1 MIDMAIYRNI
11 QLSFW
16 TDNKVLDE
24 FTPEDKYFYLYL
36 LTNPQTNLC
45 GCYEVSFKSMSDDT
59 GYTKE
64 TIVRLLKRFEE
75 VHDIIRFN
83 EATKE
88 VLILKWYK
96 YNWSKSEKT
105 LTGVAN
111 AAKYIKCEA
120 FKKFIIDAASN
131 IKNGMPV
138 SNFSDNKT
146 DEVKNFSSY
155 IEDVKECIDFNSE
168 KAWDDTF
175 AIYPKKSE
183 AVIAKQRW
191 MDKLTEVIPKNRKAV
206 AILVY
211 KATKKYLKNH
221 KENNPDDVDFRYI
234 PKYGDWLVKDCDYWI
249 GLVEKEE
256 MSNAG

>member
-1 MIDMAIYRNI
+1 MAIYRNI

-88 VLILKWYK
+88 VLILKWHK

-105 LTGVAN
+105 LAGVVN
-111 AAKYIKCEA
+111 ASKYIKCET
-120 FKKFIIDAASN
+120 F
-131 IKNGMPV
+131 
-138 SNFSDNKT
+138 
-146 DEVKNFSSY
+146 KNFVLNAVDSLRNGEHVPSYNSISNECKKEHVYEKSSF
-155 IEDVKECIDFNSE
+155 DAE
-168 KAWDDTF
+168 KAWNDTF

-191 MDKLTEVIPKNRKAV
+191 MDKLIEVIPKNRKAV
-206 AILVY
+206 AILIY
-211 KATKKYLKNH
+211 KATKEYLKNH

-256 MSNAG
+256 MNNAG

>member
-1 MIDMAIYRNI
+1 MAIYRNI

-64 TIVRLLKRFEE
+64 TIVRLLKRFED
-75 VHDIIRFN
+75 VHNIIRFN

-105 LTGVAN
+105 LTGVCN

-120 FKKFIIDAASN
+120 FKHFILNAADSLRNGTHVPIYDCGSN
-131 IKNGMPV
+131 ENKKENVCEKP
-138 SNFSDNKT
+138 NFNA
-146 DEVKNFSSY
+146 
-155 IEDVKECIDFNSE
+155 E

-183 AVIAKQRW
+183 AVTAKQRW
-191 MDKLTEVIPKNRKAV
+191 MDKLIAVIPQNRKEVAV
-206 AILVY
+206 LIY
-211 KATKKYLKNH
+211 KATKSYLKDY
-221 KENNPDDVDFRYI
+221 KTKNPDDLDFRYI
-234 PKYGDWLVKDCDYWI
+234 PKYGNWLSDDCDYWI
-249 GLVEKEE
+249 KLVEKEE